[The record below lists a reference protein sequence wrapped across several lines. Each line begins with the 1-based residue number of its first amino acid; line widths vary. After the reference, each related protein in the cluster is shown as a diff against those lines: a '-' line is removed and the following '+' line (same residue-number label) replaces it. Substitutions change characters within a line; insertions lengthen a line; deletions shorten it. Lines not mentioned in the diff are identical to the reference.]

1 MDKSASAQGAQII
14 GASLGKHRE
23 LSTQT
28 RGSTS
33 STTGGP
39 VVVLLHQTDDSPT
52 SAADYGPTVGL
63 RTTHSA
69 RARSRDSP
77 LAREWQAG
85 LRGFASV
92 EYKAYG
98 LQDGAKLQLRKL
110 ETSCKNGSAITKNR
124 RKRKKNSRSQGQG
137 WHKL

>member
-63 RTTHSA
+63 RTFHSA
-69 RARSRDSP
+69 SRAHSRDSP
-77 LAREWQAG
+77 LARDWRAG

-98 LQDGAKLQLRKL
+98 LYEGAKLQLRMF
-110 ETSCKNGSAITKNR
+110 
-124 RKRKKNSRSQGQG
+124 
-137 WHKL
+137 